1 MSLVIPINN
10 QFSYNNIPRN
20 KDLGLEISNTCN
32 IPHRA
37 LIIDWKGDCFV
48 CTCEAWLPISVGNI
62 MDFERLADIWTSPAA
77 RELQEDVDSRRYT
90 HCAVNL
96 CGITQQ
102 HIVHSRYHISINIDE
117 SCNLW
122 CPSCRRGRIMI
133 TEGEEHDKKLRQAQH
148 IVSLLE
154 GFTEPCTIVMSGNGD
169 PLASSI
175 MPPLIHAYRPGPQQE
190 IKLFTNG
197 LLIKKQLSDSPI
209 AAHIKSYLIS
219 IDAGSAEVYEQVRL
233 GGRWHILMENFDF
246 LRDLA
251 QEHRAQVALTMVLQR
266 ANHSDIANFA
276 ELCIRYDF
284 AGSVTRLDNWGTW
297 LDFANEDVIGN
308 HHHAEHELAMQNLRS
323 AYQQYRKRITFAP
336 ALAQLVKV

>member
-1 MSLVIPINN
+1 
-10 QFSYNNIPRN
+10 
-20 KDLGLEISNTCN
+20 
-32 IPHRA
+32 
-37 LIIDWKGDCFV
+37 
-48 CTCEAWLPISVGNI
+48 
-62 MDFERLADIWTSPAA
+62 
-77 RELQEDVDSRRYT
+77 
-90 HCAVNL
+90 
-96 CGITQQ
+96 
-102 HIVHSRYHISINIDE
+102 
-117 SCNLW
+117 
-122 CPSCRRGRIMI
+122 MI